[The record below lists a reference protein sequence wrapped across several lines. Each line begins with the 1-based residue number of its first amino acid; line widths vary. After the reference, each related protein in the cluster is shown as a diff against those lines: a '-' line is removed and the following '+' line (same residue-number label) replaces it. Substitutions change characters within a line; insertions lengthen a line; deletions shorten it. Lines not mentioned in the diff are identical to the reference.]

1 MTRLTGKMFR
11 ENLGPTR
18 TITIY
23 LTEEVIKALDKY
35 ARSHNFNNRSWAV
48 EELLK
53 KTLPK

>member
-53 KTLPK
+53 KTLLK